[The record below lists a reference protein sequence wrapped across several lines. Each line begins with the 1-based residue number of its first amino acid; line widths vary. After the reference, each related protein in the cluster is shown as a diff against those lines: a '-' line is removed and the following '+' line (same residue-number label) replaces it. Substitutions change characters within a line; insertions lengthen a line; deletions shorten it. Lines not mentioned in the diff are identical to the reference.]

1 MYLNKSAWC
10 ILNTFFTSKWMVLF
24 YVILFHENFHYIYP
38 FMLHNYNFLHFVF
51 CQVTELLSIAFVVFN
66 NLFLKLKKKKGFVC
80 RRVSDR
86 SMTQNKASLDT
97 STPTTN
103 TLIHPCPV
111 GDEETEVYGEK
122 GHTWHWPW
130 RQKEK
135 ICSWVLPLF
144 ISLSCTALN
153 APCIVVFLNV

>member
-66 NLFLKLKKKKGFVC
+66 NLFLKLKKKVLC
-80 RRVSDR
+80 V
-86 SMTQNKASLDT
+86 
-97 STPTTN
+97 
-103 TLIHPCPV
+103 
-111 GDEETEVYGEK
+111 EEYQIGLWLRIK
-122 GHTWHWPW
+122 
-130 RQKEK
+130 
-135 ICSWVLPLF
+135 LPLIRALQPLTPWF
-144 ISLSCTALN
+144 ILVLLEMRKLRFMERKVTHDIDHGDRKRRF
-153 APCIVVFLNV
+153 APEFYHYLFH